1 MDTAKV
7 LVARIGRL
15 AVVGYPDGRH
25 ELWDE
30 RTAVPIE
37 EADAVELLPAGLAP
51 GEPGSIAVILRLANT
66 NFAPG
71 THGGIR

>member
-1 MDTAKV
+1 MDTAGV

-25 ELWDE
+25 EVWDE
-30 RTAVPIE
+30 RMAVPIE
-37 EADAVELLPAGLAP
+37 EADTADTVELLSAGLAP

-71 THGGIR
+71 IH